1 MEMLEVISIFAIFIY
16 AKMRTIL
23 IHPTH
28 RKIVALLKEHVASG
42 EHLEVIKEDIDD
54 FHQLIHRTQ
63 IATER
68 HKGIY
73 RILLRTVN
81 RSKDRP
87 GFLEND
93 LMIINQ
99 IERAFARAERKRLDI
114 TIRNAILRPILS
126 KLLRLIDH
134 AHKGI
139 VNSQD

>member
-1 MEMLEVISIFAIFIY
+1 
-16 AKMRTIL
+16 MRTIL

-28 RKIVALLKEHVASG
+28 RKIVALLKEYVASG
-42 EHLEVIKEDIDD
+42 EHLEVTKEDIDD

-63 IATER
+63 IAIER

-73 RILLRTVN
+73 RILLRIVN

-99 IERAFARAERKRLDI
+99 IERGFARAERKRLDI
-114 TIRNAILRPILS
+114 TIRNAILMPIIS
-126 KLLRLIDH
+126 KLLKWIDH
-134 AHKGI
+134 AEKEM
-139 VNSQD
+139 NR